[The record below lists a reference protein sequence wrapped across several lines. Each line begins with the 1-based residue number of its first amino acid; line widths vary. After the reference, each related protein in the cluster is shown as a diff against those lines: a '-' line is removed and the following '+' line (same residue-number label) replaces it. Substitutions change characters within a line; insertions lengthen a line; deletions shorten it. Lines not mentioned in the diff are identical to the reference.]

1 MAGSALAHRG
11 YRALKLKFLLGATL
25 MLAPTAPAAAASETL
40 QRAPA
45 KSARAAL
52 PSQLSAEEREG
63 YRAVFLAIRGQKW
76 ADAAAKLDAMKPG
89 PLHSVARAE
98 LYLAKGSP
106 KVELDPLMALLT
118 QAPDIPQAAQLARLA
133 TTRGATELPAIP
145 TAQRMIWLGSRPL
158 RQRASTV
165 KDDMAAAALGQ
176 KILPLIKKD
185 DPASCEALID
195 QAAATLTPAALTEWQ
210 QRVAWSYYLTGN
222 DRAARTLA
230 AKAQAGTGEWAVH
243 ADWVAGLSAWRDKD
257 FQAARTAFES
267 VAARGE
273 DSEMRAAGLFWS
285 ARADMAMGEPHK
297 VQARLRNAARMDET
311 FYGLLAAETLGIK
324 QREQSGPDLVTA
336 DWGRLSRKSNI
347 MTAVALSEIGEF
359 KLADDALRHQAR
371 VGGREDHAALV
382 VMAERLNLPETQLW
396 LAHNGPA
403 GTNPGPRARYPAP
416 DWTPDGGWRVDRSL
430 LFAHALQESNFRRDA
445 VSPAGAYGLMQ
456 IMPAAAQDV
465 SRRKGTSW
473 SRESLTNPSTNMEYG
488 QAHLEALRDF
498 SGTEGLLPKVIAAY
512 NAGPAPVRDW
522 NARNIDRGDPL
533 LYIESIP
540 YWETRGYV
548 TIVLRNYWMYERNAG
563 ERAASMAAL
572 AQGMWP
578 RFPGLPGATAIRLD
592 PAARAQSAD

>member
-1 MAGSALAHRG
+1 M
-11 YRALKLKFLLGATL
+11 LL
-25 MLAPTAPAAAASETL
+25 LAPIAPALAASETL

-45 KSARAAL
+45 KSARATL
-52 PSQLSAEEREG
+52 PTQLSAEEREG
-63 YRAVFLAIRGQKW
+63 YRAIFTAIRGQKW
-76 ADAAAKLDAMKPG
+76 ADAAARLDAMKAG
-89 PLHSVARAE
+89 PLHTVARAE

-106 KVELDPLMALLT
+106 KVELDPLVTLLN
-118 QAPDIPQAAQLARLA
+118 QAPDMPQSAQLARLA

-145 TAQRMIWLGSRPL
+145 TAQRLIWLGSRPL
-158 RQRASTV
+158 RQRASTI
-165 KDDMAAAALGQ
+165 KDDAAAAALGQ
-176 KILPLIKKD
+176 KILPLIKND
-185 DPASCEALID
+185 DPAACEALID
-195 QAAATLTPAALTEWQ
+195 TAAATLSSAALTEWQ

-222 DRAARTLA
+222 DRAARALA

-243 ADWVAGLSAWRDKD
+243 ADWVAGLAAWRDKD

-273 DSEMRAAGLFWS
+273 DSEMRAAGLYWAS
-285 ARADMAMGEPHK
+285 RADIALGEPQK
-297 VQARLRNAARMDET
+297 VQGRLRNAARMDET
-311 FYGLLAAETLGIK
+311 FYGLLASETLGIK
-324 QREQSGPDLVTA
+324 RRDQSGPDLVTA
-336 DWGRLSRKSNI
+336 DWGRLSRKTNI
-347 MTAVALSEIGEF
+347 ATAVALSEIGEF
-359 KLADDALRHQAR
+359 KLADEALRHQAR
-371 VGGREDHAALV
+371 IGGRDDHAALV
-382 VMAERLNLPETQLW
+382 TLAERLNLPETQLW

-403 GTNPGPRARYPAP
+403 GANPGPRARYPAP

-456 IMPAAAQDV
+456 IMPAAAQDI
-465 SRRKGTSW
+465 SRRKGTNW
-473 SRESLTNPSTNMEYG
+473 SRESLTSPSTNMEYG

-563 ERAASMAAL
+563 ERAASMTAL
-572 AQGMWP
+572 AQGLWP
-578 RFPGLPGATAIRLD
+578 RFPGLPGATAVRMD
-592 PAARAQSAD
+592 TGTRAPSAD